1 MWFKILSKTKSKIM
15 ARTKTTDPKK
25 LSKQVKMG
33 IKYEVFDV
41 IPEKEC
47 SQIAKEAVAKIY
59 KKRLKNL

>member
-1 MWFKILSKTKSKIM
+1 M